1 MRHFIL
7 LICISNSFFSFSQD
21 IPTNND
27 SNSLGFFNKVKDSMS
42 IENFQF
48 DVKKLK
54 YYGINNDTV
63 LIDTS
68 LTVKK
73 FYKFNYRKKDNF
85 ELLKPNNVGQV
96 YNKLSLNK
104 YETIF
109 TRIGY
114 NANSSILINQ
124 NDYKFYNV
132 AYPVTELFFKS
143 VFSQGQLT
151 DALFTTN
158 INEKIN
164 LSLAFKALRSLGKYQ
179 NSLSGS
185 KQFRF
190 SFSFSNEKFDSK
202 IFFVSQ
208 KLEKHENGGLNSTSL
223 IDFESGDDEFK
234 ERSKLNVNF
243 EDAINIY
250 QTRNFYFDNKF
261 TLINKNDNLVFI
273 GYNLNY
279 ETTNNKFQQ
288 DQASFLYGPIDSG
301 KNEINDHYKFRSLKN
316 TLSLNTNTKFF
327 NDLSFSFIN
336 YNYNFYSVNDV
347 LEKLDGENNNLFSGN
362 LSKIF
367 GNFKIQFNINQK
379 ISGER
384 IGNKYNFNLSSYAK
398 EKFNYEINFKLKQ
411 SHPGLIY
418 DIYDSDYSEINFTSR
433 NKLSETKSLNLKL
446 KKENLG
452 TLDISFSNI
461 INHFYLTINNDQ
473 QSKLIPL
480 VNQFSDDINYIKL
493 KYNKEL
499 KFGSFSLDNSI
510 LFQNVTQ
517 SQEVI
522 NLPKLLI
529 RNTLY
534 LSEKIFNNVLDIQT
548 GISLKIFSK
557 FYADEYNPLLST
569 FHVQTLKKIGGF
581 PILDFFVNA
590 KIRQTRIFLI
600 AEHFNSSFSS
610 GKFFSSP
617 NTPYRDSNI
626 RFGLSWNLF
635 N

>member
-7 LICISNSFFSFSQD
+7 LICIFNSFYSFSQD
-21 IPTNND
+21 IPSNNN

-48 DVKKLK
+48 DVNKLK

-73 FYKFNYRKKDNF
+73 FYKFNYRQKDNF

-336 YNYNFYSVNDV
+336 YNYNFFSVNDV

-367 GNFKIQFNINQK
+367 GNFKIHFNINQK

-398 EKFNYEINFKLKQ
+398 EKFNYEINMK
-411 SHPGLIY
+411 
-418 DIYDSDYSEINFTSR
+418 
-433 NKLSETKSLNLKL
+433 
-446 KKENLG
+446 
-452 TLDISFSNI
+452 
-461 INHFYLTINNDQ
+461 
-473 QSKLIPL
+473 
-480 VNQFSDDINYIKL
+480 
-493 KYNKEL
+493 
-499 KFGSFSLDNSI
+499 
-510 LFQNVTQ
+510 
-517 SQEVI
+517 
-522 NLPKLLI
+522 
-529 RNTLY
+529 
-534 LSEKIFNNVLDIQT
+534 
-548 GISLKIFSK
+548 
-557 FYADEYNPLLST
+557 
-569 FHVQTLKKIGGF
+569 
-581 PILDFFVNA
+581 
-590 KIRQTRIFLI
+590 
-600 AEHFNSSFSS
+600 
-610 GKFFSSP
+610 
-617 NTPYRDSNI
+617 
-626 RFGLSWNLF
+626 
-635 N
+635 

>member
-1 MRHFIL
+1 MR
-7 LICISNSFFSFSQD
+7 ISS
-21 IPTNND
+21 
-27 SNSLGFFNKVKDSMS
+27 
-42 IENFQF
+42 
-48 DVKKLK
+48 
-54 YYGINNDTV
+54 
-63 LIDTS
+63 
-68 LTVKK
+68 
-73 FYKFNYRKKDNF
+73 
-85 ELLKPNNVGQV
+85 
-96 YNKLSLNK
+96 
-104 YETIF
+104 
-109 TRIGY
+109 
-114 NANSSILINQ
+114 
-124 NDYKFYNV
+124 
-132 AYPVTELFFKS
+132 
-143 VFSQGQLT
+143 
-151 DALFTTN
+151 
-158 INEKIN
+158 
-164 LSLAFKALRSLGKYQ
+164 
-179 NSLSGS
+179 
-185 KQFRF
+185 
-190 SFSFSNEKFDSK
+190 
-202 IFFVSQ
+202 
-208 KLEKHENGGLNSTSL
+208 
-223 IDFESGDDEFK
+223 
-234 ERSKLNVNF
+234 
-243 EDAINIY
+243 
-250 QTRNFYFDNKF
+250 
-261 TLINKNDNLVFI
+261 
-273 GYNLNY
+273 
-279 ETTNNKFQQ
+279 
-288 DQASFLYGPIDSG
+288 
-301 KNEINDHYKFRSLKN
+301 
-316 TLSLNTNTKFF
+316 
-327 NDLSFSFIN
+327 
-336 YNYNFYSVNDV
+336 
-347 LEKLDGENNNLFSGN
+347 
-362 LSKIF
+362 
-367 GNFKIQFNINQK
+367 
-379 ISGER
+379 
-384 IGNKYNFNLSSYAK
+384 
-398 EKFNYEINFKLKQ
+398 
-411 SHPGLIY
+411 
-418 DIYDSDYSEINFTSR
+418 
-433 NKLSETKSLNLKL
+433 KSLNLKL

-473 QSKLIPL
+473 QSKLIPR